1 MPHQLPSVIY
11 LKLCMQYEID
21 GRDPSGYVGCMWSIC
36 GIHNQVWIDHF
47 LLSWKD
53 LRVISIDGNNSL
65 LQYFSCIVLQ
75 QSAKGPV
82 VILKNQRVGRVTQLF
97 LLLRK
102 MKACFFT

>member
-1 MPHQLPSVIY
+1 MDTLA
-11 LKLCMQYEID
+11 
-21 GRDPSGYVGCMWSIC
+21 CMWSIC
-36 GIHNQVWIDHF
+36 DIHDQVWTDHF

-53 LRVISIDGNNSL
+53 LRVISIDNNNFL

-97 LLLRK
+97 LLFRK

>member
-11 LKLCMQYEID
+11 LKLCMQYEIN

-36 GIHNQVWIDHF
+36 GIHDQVWTDHF

-53 LRVISIDGNNSL
+53 LRVISIDSNNSL

-75 QSAKGPV
+75 QSA
-82 VILKNQRVGRVTQLF
+82 
-97 LLLRK
+97 
-102 MKACFFT
+102 